1 MNDELLIGIVAGI
14 LSSLFFAIQNVVV
27 KWMGKEVKPVFANS
41 VKMWVSLPVML
52 LLAFSPFRSANF
64 NMPPLTIV
72 FLALSV
78 LFGAAFGDF
87 IYFASQARI
96 GVSSA
101 FAIANTYPIITYLLA
116 ITFLGEIF
124 IFTRFSGA
132 VLAVLGIAII
142 AQEQSKDPSYEE
154 TSTHKTRNYSGYALA
169 VLTSIMYA
177 IATIMIDSGVRNVD
191 PIDANVIRLAFG
203 SVFLVPLFY
212 AYRRKGMN
220 TPSKRN
226 VRILTVVG
234 VFGLA
239 FASLLYVA
247 SIKNL
252 GASLGAILGSIAP
265 LLALPF
271 SIWLLDEIVN
281 WKVALGTIISIL
293 GIWLT
298 IIAI

>member
-1 MNDELLIGIVAGI
+1 MSELLIGIGAGL
-14 LSSLFFAIQNVVV
+14 LSALFFAIQNVVV

-52 LLAFSPFRSANF
+52 LLAFNPFRSANL
-64 NMPPLTIV
+64 NLPPQTIV

-87 IYFASQARI
+87 IYFASQDRI

-116 ITFLGEIF
+116 IAFLGELF
-124 IFTRFSGA
+124 FVTRLFGA

-142 AQEQSKDPSYEE
+142 TQEQSKE
-154 TSTHKTRNYSGYALA
+154 TTDEDIPTHKARNYSGYALA

-220 TPSKRN
+220 IPSKKN
-226 VRILTVVG
+226 IRILTIVG

-252 GASLGAILGSIAP
+252 GASLGAILGSTAP
-265 LLALPF
+265 LFALPF

-281 WKVALGTIISIL
+281 WKVALGTLISII
-293 GIWLT
+293 GICLT
-298 IIAI
+298 IVAIY

>member
-1 MNDELLIGIVAGI
+1 
-14 LSSLFFAIQNVVV
+14 
-27 KWMGKEVKPVFANS
+27 
-41 VKMWVSLPVML
+41 MWVSLPVML
-52 LLAFSPFRSANF
+52 LIAFNPFRSANL
-64 NMPPLTIV
+64 NLPPQTIII
-72 FLALSV
+72 LALSV

-87 IYFASQARI
+87 VYFASQARI

-101 FAIANTYPIITYLLA
+101 FAIANTYPITTYLLA
-116 ITFLGEIF
+116 IAFLGELF
-124 IFTRFSGA
+124 FFTRLFGA

-142 AQEQSKDPSYEE
+142 TKEQSKNPEYER
-154 TSTHKTRNYSGYALA
+154 TSTHKTGNYQGYALA

-177 IATIMIDSGVRNVD
+177 IATIMIDSGVRDID

-212 AYRRKGMN
+212 AYRKKGMN
-220 TPSKRN
+220 IPSKRT
-226 VRILTVVG
+226 VKILTLVG

-252 GASLGAILGSIAP
+252 GASLGAILGSAAP

-271 SIWLLDEIVN
+271 SIWLLDEVVN
-281 WKVALGTIISIL
+281 WKVALGTLISIL

-298 IIAI
+298 IVAI